1 MEFDEINFSYLYQAS
16 LNGGKPVTDFE
27 ERQYWAQKIC
37 KVKESEEDTD
47 VCD

>member
-27 ERQYWAQKIC
+27 EVKYWAQKVC
-37 KVKESEEDTD
+37 QVREREEGDNAQD
-47 VCD
+47 